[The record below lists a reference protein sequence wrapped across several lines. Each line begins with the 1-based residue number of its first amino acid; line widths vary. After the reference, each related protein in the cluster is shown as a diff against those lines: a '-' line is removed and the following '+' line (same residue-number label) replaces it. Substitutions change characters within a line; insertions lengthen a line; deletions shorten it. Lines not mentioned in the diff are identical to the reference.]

1 MDRHAG
7 AELMASRT
15 EATET
20 GNGPNPVAIRAEPV
34 DERRCRFVVDR
45 PVYAD
50 RWVYF
55 SEPDQARGAPLAER
69 LFEIDGVTGVLIAHD
84 TVTVTRTPSKGVP
97 VVGRAVRVVRALVGG
112 GGVDVSAWQEP
123 GRRVGA
129 SIRTHLATGE
139 RAVGD
144 SLSVHVPSETEL
156 RARVQ
161 AVLDEQVNPVIAGHG
176 GGVEILDVR
185 DNVLYLTMRGGC
197 QGCGL
202 KDMTL
207 KHGVEAAV
215 RDEVPEI
222 GAIFD
227 LTDHAAGKNPWRKA
241 GGRNS
246 PLTGRR

>member
-1 MDRHAG
+1 MAAAEADRG
-7 AELMASRT
+7 T
-15 EATET
+15 
-20 GNGPNPVAIRAEPV
+20 NPVTIRAEPI

-55 SEPDQARGAPLAER
+55 AERDRARGAPLAER
-69 LFEIDGVTGVLIAHD
+69 LFEVDGVTAVLIAHD
-84 TVTVTRTPSKGVP
+84 AVTVTRTLPKGVP

-112 GGVDVSAWQEP
+112 GVDVSAWQEP
-123 GRRVGA
+123 GRRIGSA
-129 SIRTHLATGE
+129 IRAHLATGNP
-139 RAVGD
+139 AVD
-144 SLSVHVPSETEL
+144 EALSVHVPSEAEL

-227 LTDHAAGKNPWRKA
+227 LTDHAAGKNPWRKS
-241 GGRNS
+241 GGGNS